1 MKNLKL
7 SKEMVARICVVC
19 LLSVSLSSCLKENKN
34 QNYMPPA
41 GLVSFTQASP
51 DQPIINF
58 YLDANKVNAYPLN
71 YGENLDYFQAFAGKR
86 TANFYNAG
94 TSNTIL
100 SDTVTFN
107 QNAIYSLF
115 LTGTT
120 TKPEM
125 VVVRDTLNR
134 PAAGKATIRF
144 INLSPD
150 APAVSLAVQGGA
162 VLATNEAYKQYSS
175 FAAVTGNST
184 YTFEVR
190 QGTTNTVLA
199 TLPGITINSG
209 FVYTIWF
216 HGLVNNTSNN
226 DKLAADITT
235 NAYYY

>member
-1 MKNLKL
+1 
-7 SKEMVARICVVC
+7 
-19 LLSVSLSSCLKENKN
+19 
-34 QNYMPPA
+34 MPPA
-41 GLVSFTQASP
+41 ALVSFTQAAP
-51 DQPIINF
+51 DQPQINF

-71 YGENLDYFQAFAGKR
+71 YGETLDYFQAFAGKR
-86 TANFYNAG
+86 TANFYNSG
-94 TSNTIL
+94 TANTIL

-125 VVVRDTLNR
+125 VVLKDTLSR
-134 PAAGKATIRF
+134 PAAGQATVRF
-144 INLSPD
+144 VNLSPD

-162 VLATNEAYKQYSS
+162 VLAANKPYKAYSS
-175 FAAVTGNST
+175 FTALSGNAT

-199 TLPGITINSG
+199 TLPAVTINSG
-209 FVYTIWF
+209 FLYTIWF
-216 HGLVNNTSNN
+216 HGLVNNTSNS
-226 DKLAADITT
+226 DKLAADMVT

>member
-7 SKEMVARICVVC
+7 SKEMVARICVIC

-41 GLVSFTQASP
+41 ALVSFTQASP

-100 SDTVTFN
+100 SDTVTFSPN
-107 QNAIYSLF
+107 MIYSLF

-120 TKPEM
+120 AKPEM
-125 VVVRDTLNR
+125 VVVRDTPRSASLILAPMRLPFRWLCRAVRYWRQMKLISNIRRLR
-134 PAAGKATIRF
+134 P
-144 INLSPD
+144 
-150 APAVSLAVQGGA
+150 
-162 VLATNEAYKQYSS
+162 
-175 FAAVTGNST
+175 
-184 YTFEVR
+184 
-190 QGTTNTVLA
+190 
-199 TLPGITINSG
+199 
-209 FVYTIWF
+209 
-216 HGLVNNTSNN
+216 
-226 DKLAADITT
+226 
-235 NAYYY
+235 

>member
-1 MKNLKL
+1 
-7 SKEMVARICVVC
+7 
-19 LLSVSLSSCLKENKN
+19 
-34 QNYMPPA
+34 MPPA
-41 GLVSFTQASP
+41 ALVSFTQASP

-58 YLDANKVNAYPLN
+58 YLDANRVNFYPLN
-71 YGENLDYFQAFAGKR
+71 YGENLDYFQAFTGKR

-94 TSNTIL
+94 TANTIL

-125 VVVRDTLNR
+125 VVLKDTLSK
-134 PAAGKATIRF
+134 PASGQATIRF

-150 APAVSLAVQGGA
+150 APAVTLAVQGGT
-162 VLATNEAYKQYSS
+162 VLATNKAYKSYSS
-175 FAAVTGNST
+175 FTALPGNTT
-184 YTFEVR
+184 YSFEVR

-199 TLPGITINSG
+199 TLPSVNINSG

-216 HGLVNNTSNN
+216 HGLVNNTSAN